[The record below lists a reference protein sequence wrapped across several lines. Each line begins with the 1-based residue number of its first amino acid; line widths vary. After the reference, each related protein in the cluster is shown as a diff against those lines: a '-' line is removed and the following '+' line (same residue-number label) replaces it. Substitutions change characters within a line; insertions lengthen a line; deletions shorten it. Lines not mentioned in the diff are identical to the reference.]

1 MQKEVVILPCSGIG
15 KAYGEMGRQAIYEL
29 IEDLRVEDV
38 TTTCLG
44 RLMIED
50 PETQKLV
57 KDHIVITVDGC
68 ARDCARKNV
77 EFAGKGVNS
86 ALRVIDVFKDNRDLK
101 PEGILKLGG
110 PGFKLVHILAQK
122 LAEEIDR
129 VRRKEQEDAGTIQ
142 TGEGRYYPL

>member
-1 MQKEVVILPCSGIG
+1 MQKKVVILPCSGIG

-50 PETQKLV
+50 PDTKELV
-57 KDHIVITVDGC
+57 QGNQVITVDGC
-68 ARDCARKNV
+68 AKDCARKNV
-77 EFAGKGVNS
+77 EFAGKAVDG
-86 ALRVIDVFKDNRDLK
+86 ALRVIDIFKDNRDLK
-101 PEGILKLGG
+101 PEGILRLGE

-129 VRRKEQEDAGTIQ
+129 VRRKEE
-142 TGEGRYYPL
+142 

>member
-1 MQKEVVILPCSGIG
+1 MQKKVVILPCSGIG

-44 RLMIED
+44 RLMIDD
-50 PETQKLV
+50 PDTKELV
-57 KDHIVITVDGC
+57 QGNQVITVDGC
-68 ARDCARKNV
+68 AKDCARKNV
-77 EFAGKGVNS
+77 EFAGKAVDG
-86 ALRVIDVFKDNRDLK
+86 ALRVIDIFKDYRDLK
-101 PEGILKLGG
+101 PEGILRLGE

-129 VRRKEQEDAGTIQ
+129 VRRKEQ
-142 TGEGRYYPL
+142 